1 MIRCESQGRSG
12 SPPDFRIGLPR
23 PYLHPGDERTWPL
36 LPSTRVRVPFDD
48 ALFDRFYPRLVRYG
62 VRLTGDRDEAEDV
75 AQETFVRMVRE
86 EISGDQDRVRM
97 WLFRTALNLIRDRKT
112 LRTNRAELLEANLPD
127 PPPPPT
133 PEEETLRRRRAL
145 RARRAL
151 DALGP
156 RDREILL
163 LREEGFL
170 YREIA
175 EALDVAPSSVG
186 TLLAR
191 AQKRFAKAYRSLNP

>member
-1 MIRCESQGRSG
+1 M
-12 SPPDFRIGLPR
+12 
-23 PYLHPGDERTWPL
+23 
-36 LPSTRVRVPFDD
+36 PFDD